1 MLPPKR
7 RRRVL
12 SNILPPGGGVTL
24 RPPVCHANRSDTRPA
39 PGQPLRGSAGS
50 DTKLALHH
58 VGGGVYSLRPPCSE
72 EAPRERGSHTCPTRC
87 PSHPGSGA
95 RRVRKAPTVDVSAL
109 VDTTWRRPKA
119 ANGVPVTTPQ
129 PSQTR
134 GPEGGHVR
142 GALSDPRDREQNKR
156 VVSPHCASGRWL
168 RSSRWPGRQGSSVA
182 SRAAASWGAPEGL
195 QTWPWQ
201 EGAARRLEKAGRRT
215 KRGGLLP
222 LRTTARTA
230 SPGDSRE
237 DLTRREARV
246 QTVSA
251 LSRVPRGK
259 SPLCGFRS
267 SEDRI
272 EKAYLLRGP
281 SGTPIV
287 PSGARAHFPGVDA
300 APSVPQTNAPP
311 FGPEEAPHPAPL
323 HDHTSSEVQRR
334 PRRLRSRLTRPPS
347 LP

>member
-72 EAPRERGSHTCPTRC
+72 EAPRERERGSHTCPTRC

-95 RRVRKAPTVDVSAL
+95 RRVRKAPTVDISAL

-119 ANGVPVTTPQ
+119 SNGGPVTTPQ

-134 GPEGGHVR
+134 GPEGGRVR
-142 GALSDPRDREQNKR
+142 GALSDPRDREQNKK

-182 SRAAASWGAPEGL
+182 SRAAASWGPR
-195 QTWPWQ
+195 
-201 EGAARRLEKAGRRT
+201 GAADLALAGGSSSASGEGGAAYQAGR
-215 KRGGLLP
+215 
-222 LRTTARTA
+222 
-230 SPGDSRE
+230 
-237 DLTRREARV
+237 
-246 QTVSA
+246 TVA
-251 LSRVPRGK
+251 TPYDGKNCFPRGQ
-259 SPLCGFRS
+259 
-267 SEDRI
+267 
-272 EKAYLLRGP
+272 
-281 SGTPIV
+281 
-287 PSGARAHFPGVDA
+287 PGR
-300 APSVPQTNAPP
+300 PN
-311 FGPEEAPHPAPL
+311 PA
-323 HDHTSSEVQRR
+323 
-334 PRRLRSRLTRPPS
+334 
-347 LP
+347 